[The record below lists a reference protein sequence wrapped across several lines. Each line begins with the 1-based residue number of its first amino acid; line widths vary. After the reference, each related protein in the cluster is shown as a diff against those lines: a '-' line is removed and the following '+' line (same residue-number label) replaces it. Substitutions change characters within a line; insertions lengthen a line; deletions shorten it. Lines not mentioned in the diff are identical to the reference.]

1 MNGNIFMIYVFPALL
16 IAVIAGVLAFL
27 LAYLGKKLAVKK
39 DERIDKVKDCL
50 AGANC
55 GGCGY
60 AGCSAFAEALVNG
73 ETTLD
78 KCSATDVE
86 SKTEIA
92 KTLGVEVG
100 DTNRTVAVVHCM
112 GGDAC
117 GVKYNY
123 QGYYSCESE
132 ALLVGGN
139 KACAFGCL
147 GLGTCKSAC
156 PYDAISIE
164 SGVAR
169 VDYKKCRSC
178 GACVVKCPKLLID
191 RIPATAKVYVAC
203 SSHCKGK
210 DVMGACKKGCIGC
223 TKCAKVC
230 PNGAITMQE
239 NLPVIDYSKCTGCGL
254 CKDSCPR
261 KCILPFPAEK

>member
-1 MNGNIFMIYVFPALL
+1 MNGNIFMLYVFPALL
-16 IAVIAGVLAFL
+16 IAVISGVLAFL

-60 AGCSAFAEALVNG
+60 AGCAAFAEALVKG

-100 DTNRTVAVVHCM
+100 DTTRTIAVVHCM

-117 GVKYNY
+117 GVKY
-123 QGYYSCESE
+123 
-132 ALLVGGN
+132 
-139 KACAFGCL
+139 KCL
-147 GLGTCKSAC
+147 
-156 PYDAISIE
+156 
-164 SGVAR
+164 
-169 VDYKKCRSC
+169 KK
-178 GACVVKCPKLLID
+178 VK
-191 RIPATAKVYVAC
+191 
-203 SSHCKGK
+203 
-210 DVMGACKKGCIGC
+210 
-223 TKCAKVC
+223 
-230 PNGAITMQE
+230 
-239 NLPVIDYSKCTGCGL
+239 
-254 CKDSCPR
+254 
-261 KCILPFPAEK
+261 